1 MAAAPEPFRPSAPTN
16 GKAFTVDV
24 NALVIALITVLLTAI
39 LGFAAMGFFHLN
51 TKIDGLGH
59 DLRQE
64 MNDRFDKQDARLDKR
79 FDEQNAWLGK
89 QFDKQDARLDKQF
102 DKQDARL
109 DKRFDKQD
117 ARLDK
122 RLDKQDVRLDKQFD
136 SLHQEI
142 ADLRTLVIER
152 LPAPSQR

>member
-1 MAAAPEPFRPSAPTN
+1 MAATSEPFPPPAPTN

-64 MNDRFDKQDARLDKR
+64 MNAQFDKQNAQLDKRFDKQDARLDKR
-79 FDEQNAWLGK
+79 
-89 QFDKQDARLDKQF
+89 LDKQNA
-102 DKQDARL
+102 QL

-122 RLDKQDVRLDKQFD
+122 RLDKQDARLDKRLDKQDARLDKRFD

-142 ADLRTLVIER
+142 ADLRTLVVER
-152 LPAPSQR
+152 LPVPSQR

>member
-1 MAAAPEPFRPSAPTN
+1 MAATSEPFPPPAPTN

-24 NALVIALITVLLTAI
+24 NALVVALITVLLTAI

-64 MNDRFDKQDARLDKR
+64 MNAQFDKQDAQLDKRFDKQDTRLDERLDKQDARLDKR
-79 FDEQNAWLGK
+79 
-89 QFDKQDARLDKQF
+89 
-102 DKQDARL
+102 
-109 DKRFDKQD
+109 
-117 ARLDK
+117 
-122 RLDKQDVRLDKQFD
+122 FD

-142 ADLRTLVIER
+142 ADLRTLVVER
-152 LPAPSQR
+152 LPVPSQR

>member
-1 MAAAPEPFRPSAPTN
+1 MAATSEPFPPPAPTN

-64 MNDRFDKQDARLDKR
+64 MNARFDKQDARLDER
-79 FDEQNAWLGK
+79 
-89 QFDKQDARLDKQF
+89 FDKQDARLDERLDKQDARLDERF
-102 DKQDARL
+102 DKQDARLDERLDKQDARL
-109 DKRFDKQD
+109 DKR
-117 ARLDK
+117 
-122 RLDKQDVRLDKQFD
+122 FD

-142 ADLRTLVIER
+142 ADLRTLVVER
-152 LPAPSQR
+152 LPVPSQR

>member
-1 MAAAPEPFRPSAPTN
+1 MAATSEPFRPPAPTN

-24 NALVIALITVLLTAI
+24 NALVVALITVLLTAI

-64 MNDRFDKQDARLDKR
+64 MNARFDKQDARLDK
-79 FDEQNAWLGK
+79 L
-89 QFDKQDARLDKQF
+89 FDKQN
-102 DKQDARL
+102 
-109 DKRFDKQD
+109 

-122 RLDKQDVRLDKQFD
+122 RLDKQDARLDERFDKQNARLNERLDKQDARLDERFD

-142 ADLRTLVIER
+142 ADLRTLVVER

>member
-1 MAAAPEPFRPSAPTN
+1 MAATSEPFRPPAPTN

-24 NALVIALITVLLTAI
+24 NALVVALITALLTAI
-39 LGFAAMGFFHLN
+39 LAFAAMGFFHLN

-64 MNDRFDKQDARLDKR
+64 MNDRFDKQDAR
-79 FDEQNAWLGK
+79 
-89 QFDKQDARLDKQF
+89 FDKQDARF
-102 DKQDARL
+102 DKR
-109 DKRFDKQD
+109 
-117 ARLDK
+117 
-122 RLDKQDVRLDKQFD
+122 FD

-142 ADLRTLVIER
+142 ADLQALVIER

>member
-1 MAAAPEPFRPSAPTN
+1 MAATSEPFRPPAPTN

-24 NALVIALITVLLTAI
+24 NALVVALITALLTAI
-39 LGFAAMGFFHLN
+39 LAFAAMGFFHLN

-64 MNDRFDKQDARLDKR
+64 MNARFDKQDA
-79 FDEQNAWLGK
+79 
-89 QFDKQDARLDKQF
+89 
-102 DKQDARL
+102 
-109 DKRFDKQD
+109 
-117 ARLDK
+117 
-122 RLDKQDVRLDKQFD
+122 RLDKQFD

-142 ADLRTLVIER
+142 ADLQALVIER

>member
-1 MAAAPEPFRPSAPTN
+1 MAATSEPFRPPAPTN

-64 MNDRFDKQDARLDKR
+64 MNARFDKQDARLD
-79 FDEQNAWLGK
+79 E
-89 QFDKQDARLDKQF
+89 
-102 DKQDARL
+102 
-109 DKRFDKQD
+109 RFDKQD
-117 ARLDK
+117 AR
-122 RLDKQDVRLDKQFD
+122 FD

-142 ADLRTLVIER
+142 ADLRTLVVER

>member
-1 MAAAPEPFRPSAPTN
+1 MAATSEPFRPPAPTN

-64 MNDRFDKQDARLDKR
+64 MNAR
-79 FDEQNAWLGK
+79 
-89 QFDKQDARLDKQF
+89 F

-117 ARLDK
+117 ARLDE
-122 RLDKQDVRLDKQFD
+122 RFD

-142 ADLRTLVIER
+142 ADLRTLVVER
-152 LPAPSQR
+152 LPVPSQR

>member
-1 MAAAPEPFRPSAPTN
+1 MAATSEPFRPPAPTN

-39 LGFAAMGFFHLN
+39 LAFAAMGFFHLN

-64 MNDRFDKQDARLDKR
+64 MNARFDKQDA
-79 FDEQNAWLGK
+79 
-89 QFDKQDARLDKQF
+89 
-102 DKQDARL
+102 
-109 DKRFDKQD
+109 
-117 ARLDK
+117 
-122 RLDKQDVRLDKQFD
+122 RLDKQFD

-142 ADLRTLVIER
+142 ADLQTLVIER

>member
-1 MAAAPEPFRPSAPTN
+1 MAATSEPFRPPAPTN
-16 GKAFTVDV
+16 GKAFTIDV
-24 NALVIALITVLLTAI
+24 NALVVALITVLLTAI
-39 LGFAAMGFFHLN
+39 LGFAAMGFFHMN

-64 MNDRFDKQDARLDKR
+64 MNARFDKQDARLDKR
-79 FDEQNAWLGK
+79 FDK
-89 QFDKQDARLDKQF
+89 QDVRFDKRF

-122 RLDKQDVRLDKQFD
+122 RLDKQDARLDKQFD

>member
-1 MAAAPEPFRPSAPTN
+1 MAATSEPFRPPAPTN

-24 NALVIALITVLLTAI
+24 NALVVALITVLLTAI

-64 MNDRFDKQDARLDKR
+64 MNARFDKQDARLDKR
-79 FDEQNAWLGK
+79 
-89 QFDKQDARLDKQF
+89 
-102 DKQDARL
+102 
-109 DKRFDKQD
+109 
-117 ARLDK
+117 
-122 RLDKQDVRLDKQFD
+122 FD

-142 ADLRTLVIER
+142 ADLRTLVVER
-152 LPAPSQR
+152 LPVPSQR